1 MADVRLTLNRAF
13 SQFLPSRRSDMKS
26 KLTTLLFAVVLL
38 FAVGTCPVAAQK
50 PAGKTPKAPHP
61 LEGTWK
67 LNAAQSKIAPNQADA
82 PKEVTMV
89 FRVVGDQFE
98 FTETGTQID
107 GKAIAGKYTLYLN
120 GGVFKALQP
129 APAEGES
136 SVETMFEPGNRFLT
150 TLKNGRQIEVQ
161 HLVIGKDGKTMSITA
176 KGTDA
181 KGKPFESVLVYD
193 KQ

>member
-1 MADVRLTLNRAF
+1 
-13 SQFLPSRRSDMKS
+13 MKS
-26 KLTTLLFAVVLL
+26 KPIVLL
-38 FAVGTCPVAAQK
+38 FAVLVLVAAGTCLVSAQNPK
-50 PAGKTPKAPHP
+50 DQATKAPHP

-67 LNAAQSKIAPNQADA
+67 LNAAQSKFAPNQTTA

-107 GKAIAGKYTLYLN
+107 GAAIAGKYTLYLN

-129 APAEGES
+129 ASAEGES
-136 SVETMFEPGNRFLT
+136 SVETVIEPGDRFLT
-150 TLKNGRQIEVQ
+150 TLKNGKQIEVQ
-161 HLVIGKDGKTMSITA
+161 HLVISKDGKTIRITD

-181 KGKPFESVLVYD
+181 KGKPYESVSVYN